1 MKIKAFLATAAAA
14 VMLAGCSSDVSDY
27 PKVTVDSSSS
37 ENSSFVEKTELS
49 YGTGLQE
56 NYITAKKEQDQK
68 RQITRRRTTDK
79 KKRKEKEKNKRIKK
93 K

>member
-37 ENSSFVEKTELS
+37 ENSSYVEKTELS

-56 NYITAKKEQDQK
+56 ISITAKQDPDPN
-68 RQITRRRTTDK
+68 RQITRRKTPVRQIRGVDV
-79 KKRKEKEKNKRIKK
+79 N
-93 K
+93 